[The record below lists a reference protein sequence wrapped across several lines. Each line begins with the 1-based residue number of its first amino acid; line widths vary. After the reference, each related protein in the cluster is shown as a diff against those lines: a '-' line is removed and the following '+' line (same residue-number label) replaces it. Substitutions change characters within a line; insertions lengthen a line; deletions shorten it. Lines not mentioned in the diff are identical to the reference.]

1 MTEQERA
8 AIENSIPREPIVHEL
23 GGGYY
28 YTCPWMSCGNTVHK
42 WDRYCSKC
50 GQRLLFEKD
59 DEQRDVYIVKD
70 GEERKFIYG

>member
-8 AIENSIPREPIVHEL
+8 AIENSIPKKVKKHEL

-28 YTCPWMSCGNTVHK
+28 YTCPWAFCGNTVHK

-50 GQRLLFEKD
+50 GQKLLFDKE
-59 DEQRDVYIVKD
+59 DEEREVYIVKD